1 MNSCKYLLLRL
12 ETIQQLKKLKKEVDR
27 NAPGITI
34 CIRRGVAADNPD
46 QKNDDKNRPWI
57 TVETCDE
64 IDTLLTTLIATQVM
78 SLAHWK
84 RSTEEDILEAQ
95 QALATLAATP
105 LK

>member
-12 ETIQQLKKLKKEVDR
+12 ETIQQLKKLKKEVDP
-27 NAPGITI
+27 ASGITI
-34 CIRRGVAADNPD
+34 CVRRGVAADNPN
-46 QKNDDKNRPWI
+46 QKNDNKNRPWI

-64 IDTLLTTLIATQVM
+64 MDTLLTTLIATQVM